1 MRPLSIKLFVTT
13 LAILILL
20 LPACSSSQD
29 ASSDFVAWKPYSEG
43 LQTASAQGKKA
54 FLYFRADW

>member
-1 MRPLSIKLFVTT
+1 MKPFKTRL
-13 LAILILL
+13 LATALLITVLL

-29 ASSDFVAWKPYSEG
+29 ASSEFIAWQPYSEG
-43 LQTASAQGKKA
+43 LQAAGVQGKNT

>member
-1 MRPLSIKLFVTT
+1 MKSFSIRLSAAL
-13 LAILILL
+13 LLILLLL

-29 ASSDFVAWKPYSEG
+29 ASSQFISWQPYKEG
-43 LQTASAQGKKA
+43 LQAAGTQGKKA